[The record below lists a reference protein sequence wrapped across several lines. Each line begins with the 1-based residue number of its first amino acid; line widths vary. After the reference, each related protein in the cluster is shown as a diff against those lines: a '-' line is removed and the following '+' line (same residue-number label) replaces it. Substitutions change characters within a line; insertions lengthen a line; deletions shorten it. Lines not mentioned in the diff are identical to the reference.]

1 VSPLFERQRRI
12 IKRSGDG
19 FDVKLP
25 AEERQMLS
33 TVLPQLR
40 AALTGDATADPAFKR
55 LFPVAYAHDPEL
67 ETEYRAMVGDELTT
81 KRIAQVE
88 VVLTTLR
95 ATHLSED
102 ELFAWM
108 GAVNDLRLVLG
119 TRLDVS
125 EETDLAVDPSHP
137 DAGAYGLYAY
147 LGWLLELLVDAAA
160 S

>member
-1 VSPLFERQRRI
+1 
-12 IKRSGDG
+12 
-19 FDVKLP
+19 
-25 AEERQMLS
+25 
-33 TVLPQLR
+33 
-40 AALTGDATADPAFKR
+40 
-55 LFPVAYAHDPEL
+55 
-67 ETEYRAMVGDELTT
+67 MVGDELLT

-88 VVLTTLR
+88 IVLSTVQE
-95 ATHLSED
+95 THLTED
-102 ELFAWM
+102 QLFAWM

-137 DAGAYGLYAY
+137 DSAAYGLYAY